1 MKVSQL
7 SISNIQINTVHVV
20 SPAQV
25 KTDVLIGNDYKET
38 LLEFVLSNSE
48 QIPCFQWE
56 QSQAAKADLLGLFMI
71 LTIIENTC
79 KKFCQEF

>member
-48 QIPCFQWE
+48 QIPCFQ
-56 QSQAAKADLLGLFMI
+56 
-71 LTIIENTC
+71 
-79 KKFCQEF
+79 